1 MLFVSGRYIIDRIV
15 RGPLNSNTFRETFMK
30 PSNQPNSLRPL
41 RRWIPLAALLL
52 AAAPTQLHAGA
63 WTQSPGGLYFKLAGL
78 SFRSQDY
85 LDAAGDR
92 QARVAKPSMEELS
105 DRNISAYLE
114 YGLLERLT
122 LVATLPYKRLVYK
135 NTEVKVFKSDVLDT
149 TITRILPDEIRSG
162 LADLELRLRWRLL
175 LNPTVV
181 SLALGGKIPLGY
193 DMDQDS
199 IGSLDAGGLGLGPS
213 PVDGVS
219 GADNKVPL
227 GTGERDVDIRLL
239 LGTSLYPFLPGY
251 FTNTV
256 GYRKRGGAFSDEF
269 FYSFEAGVTY
279 KRLLVKGVVEGMR
292 TMGNCG
298 AMGQGGLVGDQDI
311 LKVAPGLIWSLSK
324 HLEIGVDLF
333 HIAAGCN
340 TAAGT
345 TYAVGLAF
353 KR

>member
-1 MLFVSGRYIIDRIV
+1 MLFVSGRYIIDRRV
-15 RGPLNSNTFRETFMK
+15 RGPLNSNTFREIFMNH
-30 PSNQPNSLRPL
+30 SIRPNSLRPL
-41 RRWIPLAALLL
+41 RPWIPLVAILL

-63 WTQSPGGLYFKLAGL
+63 WTQSPSGLYFKIAGL

-92 QARVAKPSMEELS
+92 RERVPKPSIEELS

-122 LVATLPYKRLVYK
+122 LVATLPYKHLVYK

-175 LNPTVV
+175 RNPAVV
-181 SLALGGKIPLGY
+181 SLALGGKFPLGY
-193 DMDQDS
+193 DIDQDS
-199 IGSLDAGGLGLGPS
+199 IGSLNSGGLGLGPS
-213 PVDGVS
+213 PVDGALA
-219 GADNKVPL
+219 GADSKVPL
-227 GTGERDVDIRLL
+227 GTGENDIDMRLL
-239 LGTSLYPFLPGY
+239 VGKSLYPFPGY
-251 FTNTV
+251 LTSTV

-269 FYSFEAGVTY
+269 FYGFEAGVTY

-292 TMGNCG
+292 TMGDCG

-340 TAAGT
+340 TAVGT
-345 TYAVGLAF
+345 TYAAGLAF

>member
-1 MLFVSGRYIIDRIV
+1 MNHSIR
-15 RGPLNSNTFRETFMK
+15 
-30 PSNQPNSLRPL
+30 PNSLRPL
-41 RRWIPLAALLL
+41 WRWIPLVAILL
-52 AAAPTQLHAGA
+52 AAASTQLHAGA
-63 WTQSPGGLYFKLAGL
+63 WTQSPGGLYCKIAGL

-85 LDAAGDR
+85 LDTAGDR
-92 QARVAKPSMEELS
+92 QARVAKPAIDELS

-114 YGLLERLT
+114 YGLWERLT
-122 LVATLPYKRLVYK
+122 LVATLPYKRLVYTEEREFRRSDT
-135 NTEVKVFKSDVLDT
+135 NTTETLT
-149 TITRILPDEIRSG
+149 QDEIRTG

-175 LNPTVV
+175 LNPAAI
-181 SLALGGKIPLGY
+181 SLVLGGKFPLGY
-193 DMDQDS
+193 DIDQDS
-199 IGSLDAGGLGLGPS
+199 IGSLGAGGLGLGPS
-213 PVDGVS
+213 LATDS
-219 GADNKVPL
+219 KVPL
-227 GTGERDVDIRLL
+227 GTGEKDIDMRLL
-239 LGTSLYPFLPGY
+239 VGKSLYPFPGY
-251 FTNTV
+251 LTSAV

-269 FYSFEAGVTY
+269 FYGFEAGVTY

-345 TYAVGLAF
+345 TYALGLAF

>member
-1 MLFVSGRYIIDRIV
+1 MLFVSGRYIIDRRV
-15 RGPLNSNTFRETFMK
+15 RGPLNSIIFREIFMNH
-30 PSNQPNSLRPL
+30 SIRPNSLRPL
-41 RRWIPLAALLL
+41 RPWIPLAALLL
-52 AAAPTQLHAGA
+52 AAIPTQLHAGA
-63 WTQSPGGLYFKLAGL
+63 WTQAPSGLYFKIAGL

-92 QARVAKPSMEELS
+92 QERVPKPSIEELS

-149 TITRILPDEIRSG
+149 TITRIYPDEIRTG

-175 LNPTVV
+175 RNPAVV
-181 SLALGGKIPLGY
+181 SLALGGKFPLGY
-193 DMDQDS
+193 DIDQDS
-199 IGSLDAGGLGLGPS
+199 IGSLNSGGLGLGPS
-213 PVDGVS
+213 PVDGALA
-219 GADNKVPL
+219 GADSKVPL
-227 GTGERDVDIRLL
+227 GTGENDIDMRLL
-239 LGTSLYPFLPGY
+239 VGKSLYPFPGY
-251 FTNTV
+251 LTSTV

-269 FYSFEAGVTY
+269 FYGFEAGVTY

-292 TMGNCG
+292 TMGDCG

-345 TYAVGLAF
+345 TYAAGLAF

>member
-1 MLFVSGRYIIDRIV
+1 M
-15 RGPLNSNTFRETFMK
+15 NHNTR
-30 PSNQPNSLRPL
+30 PNSLRPL

-52 AAAPTQLHAGA
+52 AIAPTQLHAGA
-63 WTQSPGGLYFKLAGL
+63 WTQAPGGMYFKIAGL

-85 LDAAGDR
+85 LDAIGDR
-92 QARVAKPSMEELS
+92 RERVAKPSLEELS
-105 DRNISAYLE
+105 DESISAYLE

-122 LVATLPYKRLVYK
+122 LVATLPYKRLVYE
-135 NTEVKVFKSDVLDT
+135 NTEVKVFNRSDGPDT
-149 TITRILPDEIRSG
+149 TITRIHPDEINSG

-175 LNPTVV
+175 RNPAVV
-181 SLALGGKIPLGY
+181 SLAIGGKFPLGY

-199 IGSLDAGGLGLGPS
+199 IGSLDAGGIGLGPS
-213 PVDGVS
+213 PVADGA

-227 GTGERDVDIRLL
+227 GTGERDIDMRLL
-239 LGTSLYPFLPGY
+239 VGKSLYPLPGY
-251 FTNTV
+251 LTSMV

-269 FYSFEAGVTY
+269 FYGLEAGVTY

-292 TMGNCG
+292 TMGDCG

-311 LKVAPGLIWSLSK
+311 LKLAPGLIWSLSK
-324 HLEIGVDLF
+324 HLELGVDLF

>member
-1 MLFVSGRYIIDRIV
+1 M
-15 RGPLNSNTFRETFMK
+15 
-30 PSNQPNSLRPL
+30 
-41 RRWIPLAALLL
+41 
-52 AAAPTQLHAGA
+52 
-63 WTQSPGGLYFKLAGL
+63 YFKLAGL

-92 QARVAKPSMEELS
+92 RERVAKPSMEELS
-105 DRNISAYLE
+105 DESMSAYLE
-114 YGLLERLT
+114 YGLWENLT

-149 TITRILPDEIRSG
+149 TITRILPDEINSG

-175 LNPTVV
+175 RNPAVV
-181 SLALGGKIPLGY
+181 SLALGGKFPLGY
-193 DMDQDS
+193 DIDQDS
-199 IGSLDAGGLGLGPS
+199 IGSLDSGVLGLGPS
-213 PVDGVS
+213 PLADGT
-219 GADNKVPL
+219 GADSRIPL

-239 LGTSLYPFLPGY
+239 LGKSLYPLPGY
-251 FTNTV
+251 VTSTV

-269 FYSFEAGVTY
+269 FYGFEAGVTY
-279 KRLLVKGVVEGMR
+279 NRLLVKGVVEGMR
-292 TMGNCG
+292 TMGDCG

-311 LKVAPGLIWSLSK
+311 LKLAPGLIWSLSN
-324 HLEIGVDLF
+324 HLELGVDLF

>member
-1 MLFVSGRYIIDRIV
+1 MKH
-15 RGPLNSNTFRETFMK
+15 NTR
-30 PSNQPNSLRPL
+30 PNSLHPL
-41 RRWIPLAALLL
+41 RHWIPLVAILL
-52 AAAPTQLHAGA
+52 AIAPTQLHAGA
-63 WTQSPGGLYFKLAGL
+63 WTQSPGGMYFKIAGL

-85 LDAAGDR
+85 LDATGDR
-92 QARVAKPSMEELS
+92 RERVAKPSMEELS
-105 DRNISAYLE
+105 DESMSAYLE
-114 YGLLERLT
+114 YGLWERLT

-135 NTEVKVFKSDVLDT
+135 NTEVKVFNRSDGPDT
-149 TITRILPDEIRSG
+149 TITRIHPDEINSG

-175 LNPTVV
+175 RNPAVV
-181 SLALGGKIPLGY
+181 SLALGGKFPLGY

-199 IGSLDAGGLGLGPS
+199 IGSLSAGGLGLGPS
-213 PVDGVS
+213 PVDGVA

-227 GTGERDVDIRLL
+227 GTGERDIDMRLL
-239 LGTSLYPFLPGY
+239 VGKSLYPLPGY
-251 FTNTV
+251 LTSTV

-269 FYSFEAGVTY
+269 FYGLEAGVTY
-279 KRLLVKGVVEGMR
+279 KSLLVKGVVEGMR
-292 TMGNCG
+292 TMGDCG

-311 LKVAPGLIWSLSK
+311 LKLAPGLIWSLSK

-345 TYAVGLAF
+345 TYAAGLAF

>member
-1 MLFVSGRYIIDRIV
+1 MEH
-15 RGPLNSNTFRETFMK
+15 NTR
-30 PSNQPNSLRPL
+30 PNSPRPL
-41 RRWIPLAALLL
+41 RHWIPLAALLL
-52 AAAPTQLHAGA
+52 AIAPAQLHAGA
-63 WTQSPGGLYFKLAGL
+63 WTQAPGGMYFKIAGL

-85 LDAAGDR
+85 LDATGDR
-92 QARVAKPSMEELS
+92 RERVAKPSMEELS
-105 DRNISAYLE
+105 DESISAYLE

-122 LVATLPYKRLVYK
+122 LVATLPYKRLVYEK
-135 NTEVKVFKSDVLDT
+135 TEVKVFKRSDGPDT
-149 TITRILPDEIRSG
+149 TITRIHPDEINSG

-175 LNPTVV
+175 RNPAVV

-193 DMDQDS
+193 DIDQDS
-199 IGSLDAGGLGLGPS
+199 IGSLEAGGLGLGPS
-213 PVDGVS
+213 PVDDGA

-239 LGTSLYPFLPGY
+239 LGKSLYPLPGY
-251 FTNTV
+251 LTSTV

-269 FYSFEAGVTY
+269 FYGLEAGVTY

-292 TMGNCG
+292 TMGDCG

-324 HLEIGVDLF
+324 HLELGVDLF

-340 TAAGT
+340 TAVGT

>member
-1 MLFVSGRYIIDRIV
+1 MGKIREIV
-15 RGPLNSNTFRETFMK
+15 MK
-30 PSNQPNSLRPL
+30 LSTRPNSLHLL
-41 RRWIPLAALLL
+41 RCWIPLVAILL
-52 AAAPTQLHAGA
+52 AAIPTQLHAGA
-63 WTQSPGGLYFKLAGL
+63 WTQASGGVYCKIAGL

-85 LDAAGDR
+85 LDAGGER
-92 QARVAKPSMEELS
+92 QVRAAKPSMEELS
-105 DRNISAYLE
+105 DESISAYLE
-114 YGLLERLT
+114 YGLWERLT

-135 NTEVKVFKSDVLDT
+135 NTEVKTFKSDVLDT
-149 TITRILPDEIRSG
+149 TITRIHPDEINSG

-175 LNPTVV
+175 HNPSVV
-181 SLALGGKIPLGY
+181 SLALGGKFPLGY
-193 DMDQDS
+193 DIDQNS
-199 IGSLDAGGLGLGPS
+199 IGSLSAGGLGLGPI
-213 PVDGVS
+213 PVDGVA

-227 GTGERDVDIRLL
+227 GTGGRDIDIRLL

-256 GYRKRGGAFSDEF
+256 GYRKRGGAFSDEI

-279 KRLLVKGVVEGMR
+279 KRLLVKGVVEGMS
-292 TMGNCG
+292 TKGNCG

-311 LKVAPGLIWSLSK
+311 LKLAPGLIWSLSK

-353 KR
+353 KH

>member
-1 MLFVSGRYIIDRIV
+1 
-15 RGPLNSNTFRETFMK
+15 MK
-30 PSNQPNSLRPL
+30 PNTRPNSLRPL
-41 RRWIPLAALLL
+41 RRWIPPVAILL
-52 AAAPTQLHAGA
+52 AIAPTQLHAGA
-63 WTQSPGGLYFKLAGL
+63 WTQAPGGMYFKLAGL

-85 LDAAGDR
+85 LDIAGNR
-92 QARVAKPSMEELS
+92 QARVAEPSMEELS
-105 DRNISAYLE
+105 DQSMSAYLE
-114 YGLLERLT
+114 YGLWERLT

-149 TITRILPDEIRSG
+149 TITRIHPDEINSG

-175 LNPTVV
+175 HNPSVV
-181 SLALGGKIPLGY
+181 SLALGGKFPLGY
-193 DMDQDS
+193 DIDQNS
-199 IGSLDAGGLGLGPS
+199 IGSLSAGGLGLGPS
-213 PVDGVS
+213 PVNGVA

-227 GTGERDVDIRLL
+227 GTGERDIDIRLL

-256 GYRKRGGAFSDEF
+256 GYRKRGGAFSDEI

-279 KRLLVKGVVEGMR
+279 KRLLVKGVVEGMS
-292 TMGNCG
+292 TKGNCG

-324 HLEIGVDLF
+324 HLELGVDLF
-333 HIAAGCN
+333 HIASGCN
-340 TAAGT
+340 TAVGT

>member
-1 MLFVSGRYIIDRIV
+1 MKH
-15 RGPLNSNTFRETFMK
+15 NTR
-30 PSNQPNSLRPL
+30 SNSLRPL
-41 RRWIPLAALLL
+41 RRWIPLAAILL
-52 AAAPTQLHAGA
+52 AIAPTQLHAGA
-63 WTQSPGGLYFKLAGL
+63 WTQAPGGMYFKIAGL

-85 LDAAGDR
+85 LDAVGQR
-92 QARVAKPSMEELS
+92 RERVAKPSLEELS
-105 DRNISAYLE
+105 DESMSVYLE
-114 YGLLERLT
+114 YGLRERLT

-135 NTEVKVFKSDVLDT
+135 KTEVKEFKSDVLDT
-149 TITRILPDEIRSG
+149 TITRIHPDEVSSG

-175 LNPTVV
+175 RNPAVV
-181 SLALGGKIPLGY
+181 SLALGGKFPLGY
-193 DMDQDS
+193 DIDQDS

-213 PVDGVS
+213 PVDE
-219 GADNKVPL
+219 ADSKVPL
-227 GTGERDVDIRLL
+227 GTGERDIDMRLL
-239 LGTSLYPFLPGY
+239 VGKSLYPLPGY
-251 FTNTV
+251 LTSTV

-269 FYSFEAGVTY
+269 FYGLEAGVTY

-292 TMGNCG
+292 TMGDCG

-311 LKVAPGLIWSLSK
+311 LKLAPGLIWSLSK

>member
-1 MLFVSGRYIIDRIV
+1 M
-15 RGPLNSNTFRETFMK
+15 
-30 PSNQPNSLRPL
+30 
-41 RRWIPLAALLL
+41 
-52 AAAPTQLHAGA
+52 
-63 WTQSPGGLYFKLAGL
+63 YFKIAGL

-85 LDAAGDR
+85 LDAYGDR
-92 QARVAKPSMEELS
+92 RERVAKPSMEELS
-105 DRNISAYLE
+105 DQSISAYLE

-122 LVATLPYKRLVYK
+122 LVATLPYKRLVYEK
-135 NTEVKVFKSDVLDT
+135 TEVKVFKSDLLDT
-149 TITRILPDEIRSG
+149 TITRIHPDEIRSG

-175 LNPTVV
+175 RNPAVV
-181 SLALGGKIPLGY
+181 SLALGGKFPLGY

-213 PVDGVS
+213 PVVGT
-219 GADNKVPL
+219 DNKVPL
-227 GTGERDVDIRLL
+227 GTGERDIDVRLL
-239 LGTSLYPFLPGY
+239 VGKSLYPFPGY
-251 FTNTV
+251 LTSTI

-269 FYSFEAGVTY
+269 FYGLEAGVTY

-292 TMGNCG
+292 TMGDCG

-311 LKVAPGLIWSLSK
+311 LKVSPGLIWSLSK

-345 TYAVGLAF
+345 TYAAGLAF

>member
-1 MLFVSGRYIIDRIV
+1 
-15 RGPLNSNTFRETFMK
+15 
-30 PSNQPNSLRPL
+30 
-41 RRWIPLAALLL
+41 
-52 AAAPTQLHAGA
+52 
-63 WTQSPGGLYFKLAGL
+63 LYFKIAGL
-78 SFRSQDY
+78 SFRSQEY
-85 LDAAGDR
+85 LDIAGDQ

-105 DRNISAYLE
+105 DRNISAYIE

-135 NTEVKVFKSDVLDT
+135 NTEVKVFQSDVLDT

-175 LNPTVV
+175 RNPAVV
-181 SLALGGKIPLGY
+181 SLALGGKFPLGY
-193 DMDQDS
+193 DIDQDS
-199 IGSLDAGGLGLGPS
+199 IGSLDSGGLGLGPS
-213 PVDGVS
+213 PVDGA
-219 GADNKVPL
+219 GADSKVPL
-227 GTGERDVDIRLL
+227 GTGEKDIDMRLL
-239 LGTSLYPFLPGY
+239 VGKSLYPFPGY
-251 FTNTV
+251 LTSTV

-269 FYSFEAGVTY
+269 FYGLEAGVTY

-324 HLEIGVDLF
+324 HLEIGADLF

>member
-1 MLFVSGRYIIDRIV
+1 M
-15 RGPLNSNTFRETFMK
+15 NHNTR
-30 PSNQPNSLRPL
+30 SNSLHPPRC
-41 RRWIPLAALLL
+41 WIPLAALLL
-52 AAAPTQLHAGA
+52 AIAPTQLHAGA
-63 WTQSPGGLYFKLAGL
+63 WTQATGGMYFKIAGL
-78 SFRSQDY
+78 SFSSQDY
-85 LDAAGDR
+85 LDAVGER
-92 QARVAKPSMEELS
+92 RERVAKPSVEELS

-114 YGLLERLT
+114 YGLWERLT

-135 NTEVKVFKSDVLDT
+135 NTEVKVFKSDVIDT
-149 TITRILPDEIRSG
+149 TITRIHPDEINSG

-175 LNPTVV
+175 RNPAVV
-181 SLALGGKIPLGY
+181 SLALGGKFPLGY
-193 DMDQDS
+193 DIDQDS
-199 IGSLDAGGLGLGPS
+199 IGSLEAGGLGLGPS
-213 PVDGVS
+213 PVDGVA

-227 GTGERDVDIRLL
+227 GTGERDIDMRLL
-239 LGTSLYPFLPGY
+239 VGKSLYPLPGY
-251 FTNTV
+251 LTSTV

-269 FYSFEAGVTY
+269 FYGFEAGVTH

-292 TMGNCG
+292 TMGDCG

-311 LKVAPGLIWSLSK
+311 LKLAPGLIWSLSK
-324 HLEIGVDLF
+324 HLELGVDLF

>member
-1 MLFVSGRYIIDRIV
+1 
-15 RGPLNSNTFRETFMK
+15 
-30 PSNQPNSLRPL
+30 
-41 RRWIPLAALLL
+41 
-52 AAAPTQLHAGA
+52 
-63 WTQSPGGLYFKLAGL
+63 LYFKIAGL
-78 SFRSQDY
+78 SFRSQEY
-85 LDAAGDR
+85 LDIAGDQ

-105 DRNISAYLE
+105 DRNISAYIE

-122 LVATLPYKRLVYK
+122 LVATLPYKRLVYTEEREFRRSDT
-135 NTEVKVFKSDVLDT
+135 NTTETLT
-149 TITRILPDEIRSG
+149 QDEIRSG

-175 LNPTVV
+175 RNPAVV
-181 SLALGGKIPLGY
+181 SLALGGKFPLGY
-193 DMDQDS
+193 DIDQDS
-199 IGSLDAGGLGLGPS
+199 IGSLDSGGLGLGPS
-213 PVDGVS
+213 PVDGA
-219 GADNKVPL
+219 GADSKVPL
-227 GTGERDVDIRLL
+227 GTGEKDIDMRLL
-239 LGTSLYPFLPGY
+239 VGKSLYPFPGY
-251 FTNTV
+251 LTSTV

-269 FYSFEAGVTY
+269 FYGLEAGVTY

-324 HLEIGVDLF
+324 HLEIGADLF

>member
-1 MLFVSGRYIIDRIV
+1 MRKIHEIFMNY
-15 RGPLNSNTFRETFMK
+15 NTR
-30 PSNQPNSLRPL
+30 PNSLRPL

-63 WTQSPGGLYFKLAGL
+63 WTQSPGGLYFKIAGL

-92 QARVAKPSMEELS
+92 QERVEKPAIDELS

-114 YGLLERLT
+114 YGLWERLT
-122 LVATLPYKRLVYK
+122 LVATLPYKRLVYTEK
-135 NTEVKVFKSDVLDT
+135 REFRRSDTNTTETLT
-149 TITRILPDEIRSG
+149 QDEIRTG

-175 LNPTVV
+175 RNPAAV
-181 SLALGGKIPLGY
+181 SLALGGKFPLGY
-193 DMDQDS
+193 DMDQES
-199 IGSLDAGGLGLGPS
+199 IGSLEAGGLGLGPS
-213 PVDGVS
+213 PVDGVA

-227 GTGERDVDIRLL
+227 GTGERDIDMRLL
-239 LGTSLYPFLPGY
+239 VGKSLYPLPGY
-251 FTNTV
+251 LTSTV

-269 FYSFEAGVTY
+269 FYGFEAGVTY

-292 TMGNCG
+292 TMGDCG

-345 TYAVGLAF
+345 TYAAGLAF

>member
-1 MLFVSGRYIIDRIV
+1 M
-15 RGPLNSNTFRETFMK
+15 NHNTR
-30 PSNQPNSLRPL
+30 PNSLRPL

-52 AAAPTQLHAGA
+52 AIAPTQLHAGA
-63 WTQSPGGLYFKLAGL
+63 WTQAPGGMYFKLAGL
-78 SFRSQDY
+78 SFHSQDY
-85 LDAAGDR
+85 LDAAGER
-92 QARVAKPSMEELS
+92 RERVAKPSMEELS
-105 DRNISAYLE
+105 DESISAYLE
-114 YGLLERLT
+114 YGLQERLT

-135 NTEVKVFKSDVLDT
+135 NTEVKVFNRSDGPDT
-149 TITRILPDEIRSG
+149 TITRIHPDEVRSG

-175 LNPTVV
+175 RNPAVV

-193 DMDQDS
+193 DIDQDS
-199 IGSLDAGGLGLGPS
+199 IGSLDAGGLGLEPS
-213 PVDGVS
+213 PVDGTA

-227 GTGERDVDIRLL
+227 GTGERDIDIRLL

-256 GYRKRGGAFSDEF
+256 GYRKRGGAFSDEI
-269 FYSFEAGVTY
+269 FYGFEAGVTY
-279 KRLLVKGVVEGMR
+279 KRLLVKGVVEGMS
-292 TMGNCG
+292 TKGDCG

-311 LKVAPGLIWSLSK
+311 LKLAPGLIWSLSK
-324 HLEIGVDLF
+324 NLEIGVDLF

>member
-1 MLFVSGRYIIDRIV
+1 M
-15 RGPLNSNTFRETFMK
+15 
-30 PSNQPNSLRPL
+30 
-41 RRWIPLAALLL
+41 
-52 AAAPTQLHAGA
+52 
-63 WTQSPGGLYFKLAGL
+63 YFKIAGL

-85 LDAAGDR
+85 LDAYGDR
-92 QARVAKPSMEELS
+92 RERVAKPNIDELS
-105 DRNISAYLE
+105 DESLSAYLE
-114 YGLLERLT
+114 YGLWEHLT
-122 LVATLPYKRLVYK
+122 LVATLPYKRLVY
-135 NTEVKVFKSDVLDT
+135 TEVREFKRRDT
-149 TITRILPDEIRSG
+149 NTTEILTKDETNSG

-175 LNPTVV
+175 RNPAVV
-181 SLALGGKIPLGY
+181 SLALGGKFPLGY
-193 DMDQDS
+193 DMEQEG

-213 PVDGVS
+213 PVVGT
-219 GADNKVPL
+219 DNKVPL
-227 GTGERDVDIRLL
+227 GTGERDIDMRLL
-239 LGTSLYPFLPGY
+239 VGKSLYPFPGY
-251 FTNTV
+251 LTSTV

-269 FYSFEAGVTY
+269 FYGFEAGVTY

-292 TMGNCG
+292 TMGDCG

-311 LKVAPGLIWSLSK
+311 LKVAPGLSWSLSK